1 MLIQKIR
8 KSSRAKAYIALFT
21 TSFVW
26 GTTWVF
32 SKAAVMEMPAL
43 QMAAIRQFI
52 AGVAMVC
59 FFIFYKK
66 LPLPSLKEFRWL
78 LIMSLLLFV
87 IANGFST
94 WGVTF
99 ISSGLAALI
108 GTLYPLSVVLIEAVF
123 YKQKNIPKLAVFGL
137 ILGVLGVALVLYEN
151 AFVNADKYYGW
162 GLLLSV
168 IAMLSWSFGSVFL
181 ARNKQSLN
189 PYYSLGW
196 QMLLSSV
203 MLYIMSLLLSQHT
216 AISHINLKTW
226 GIIIYL
232 AAFGSIIAFV
242 AFLYTLKK
250 LPQAI
255 ATLYAYI
262 NPLVAMFIG
271 SWLLGENLNRF
282 IIGGAFITI
291 LGVFLVNYSIRK
303 ARKPILPN
311 SPEQ

>member
-8 KSSRAKAYIALFT
+8 KSSKAKAYLALLT
-21 TSFVW
+21 TSIVW

-43 QMAAIRQFI
+43 QMAAIRQLI
-52 AGVAMVC
+52 AGLAMVC

-66 LPLPSLKEFRWL
+66 LPLPSAREFRWL
-78 LIMSLLLFV
+78 LLMSILLFV

-99 ISSGLAALI
+99 ISSGLGALI

-123 YKQKNIPKLAVFGL
+123 YKQKNIPPLTIFGL
-137 ILGVLGVALVLYEN
+137 VLGIFGVGLVLYEN
-151 AFVNADKYYGW
+151 AFVNADKHYGW

-181 ARNKQSLN
+181 ARNKQTLN

-196 QMLLSSV
+196 QMLISSV
-203 MLYIMSLLLSQHT
+203 MLYAMSLLFSQH
-216 AISHINLKTW
+216 ISFSQISLKTW
-226 GIIIYL
+226 GIIVYL
-232 AAFGSIIAFV
+232 ATFGSIIAFV

-262 NPLVAMFIG
+262 NPIVAMFIG
-271 SWLLGENLNRF
+271 AWLLGENLNRY
-282 IIGGAFITI
+282 ILGGALITI

-303 ARKPILPN
+303 ARKTIVPH

>member
-8 KSSRAKAYIALFT
+8 KSSRAKAYLALFT

-52 AGVAMVC
+52 AGLAMVA
-59 FFIFYKK
+59 FFVFYKK
-66 LPLPSLKEFRWL
+66 LSLPSAKEFRWL
-78 LIMSLLLFV
+78 FIMSLLLFV

-94 WGVTF
+94 WGVTY

-123 YKQKNIPKLAVFGL
+123 YKQKQIPSLAVFGL
-137 ILGVLGVALVLYEN
+137 VLGLMGVGLVLYEN
-151 AFVNADKYYGW
+151 AFVNTGLHFGW
-162 GLLLSV
+162 GLVLSV
-168 IAMLSWSFGSVFL
+168 LAMLSWSFGSVFL
-181 ARNKQSLN
+181 ARKKQTLN

-203 MLYIMSLLLSQHT
+203 LLYILSLALKQHMPIS
-216 AISHINLKTW
+216 AISLKTW

-232 AAFGSIIAFV
+232 AALGSIIAFV

-271 SWLLGENLNRF
+271 SWLLGETLNRY
-282 IIGGAFITI
+282 ILGGAFVTL

-303 ARKPILPN
+303 ARKSTVLN
-311 SPEQ
+311 SSEQ

>member
-8 KSSRAKAYIALFT
+8 KSSRAKAYLALFT

-52 AGVAMVC
+52 AGLAMVA
-59 FFIFYKK
+59 FFVFYKK
-66 LPLPSLKEFRWL
+66 LSLPSAKEFRWL
-78 LIMSLLLFV
+78 FIMSLLLFV

-94 WGVTF
+94 WGVTY

-123 YKQKNIPKLAVFGL
+123 YKQKQIPSLAIFGL
-137 ILGVLGVALVLYEN
+137 VLG
-151 AFVNADKYYGW
+151 
-162 GLLLSV
+162 
-168 IAMLSWSFGSVFL
+168 SFGSVFL
-181 ARNKQSLN
+181 ARKKQTLN

-203 MLYIMSLLLSQHT
+203 LLYILSLALKQHIPIG
-216 AISHINLKTW
+216 AISLKTW

-232 AAFGSIIAFV
+232 AALGSIIAFV
-242 AFLYTLKK
+242 AFLYSLKK

-271 SWLLGENLNRF
+271 SWLLGETLNRY
-282 IIGGAFITI
+282 ILGGAFVTL

-303 ARKPILPN
+303 ARKSTVLN